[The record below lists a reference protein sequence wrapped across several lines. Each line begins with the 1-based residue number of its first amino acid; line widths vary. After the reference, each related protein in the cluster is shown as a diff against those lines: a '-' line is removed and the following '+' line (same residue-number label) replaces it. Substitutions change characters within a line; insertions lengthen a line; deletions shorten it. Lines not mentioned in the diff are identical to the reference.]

1 MAIRLGELL
10 LKAKVITEAQ
20 LEAALAEQEKW
31 GGKLGDILVR
41 MGHLSEDLLVK
52 ALAKQLGIPRVDM
65 EKSTPSTVVLQ
76 KVRRDLAES
85 YGVMPLEL
93 KDDGQTLVIAM
104 SDPKNIRAIDE
115 LKATTGCRTVQ
126 PLIAGEQEIRRAI
139 ARYYMDVDTDV
150 GQAGSDDFKIVDAQ
164 GRTVMKRIDDIAA
177 EAAAARGGGGAPA
190 ARPGAAPAGPPPRPS
205 DPNLTGSDEDPA
217 LLLARLEKTHRREVQ
232 ALKGIVE
239 LLIEKGVFTREEYL
253 AKVSSKK

>member
-10 LKAKVITEAQ
+10 LKAKVITEEQ
-20 LEAALAEQEKW
+20 LQKALAEQEKW
-31 GGKLGDILVR
+31 GGKLGSILVR

-65 EKSTPSTVVLQ
+65 EKSAPSTVVLR

-104 SDPKNIRAIDE
+104 ADPKNIRAIDE
-115 LKATTGCRTVQ
+115 LKATTGCRTIQ

-139 ARYYMDVDTDV
+139 ARYYTDAGAEV
-150 GQAGSDDFKIVDAQ
+150 GEAGGDEFKIVDAQ

-177 EAAAARGGGGAPA
+177 EAAAARRAGTPSRPA
-190 ARPGAAPAGPPPRPS
+190 SPPPPPPVS
-205 DPNLTGSDEDPA
+205 DPNVAGDDDPGVI
-217 LLLARLEKTHRREVQ
+217 LSRLEQSHRKEVQ

-239 LLIEKGVFTREEYL
+239 LLIEKGIFTREEYL
-253 AKVSSKK
+253 AKVASKK